1 MALGYR
7 QPVLLA
13 KIGFNIGLIRTFN
26 FINFVGEREINMG
39 NPLDSLKGTV
49 VLGLIITVVMV
60 LLVNAIAA

>member
-1 MALGYR
+1 
-7 QPVLLA
+7 
-13 KIGFNIGLIRTFN
+13 
-26 FINFVGEREINMG
+26 MG